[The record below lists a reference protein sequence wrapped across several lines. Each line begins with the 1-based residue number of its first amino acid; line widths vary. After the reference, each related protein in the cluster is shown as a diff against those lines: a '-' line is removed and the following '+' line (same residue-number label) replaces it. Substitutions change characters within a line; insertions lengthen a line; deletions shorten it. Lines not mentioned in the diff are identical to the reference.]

1 MGPRDRS
8 GGLRRSTRKRWAAQA
23 FGLGIIS
30 LLGFMLLLQLRQDRA
45 AALASATATA
55 DRLSRVLEA
64 HTRETASAVGAVL
77 AATAFHLR
85 MSKRPDALHFE
96 RVRRILRENASSLPY
111 LGALSFAG
119 VDGRLIASTRTELPV
134 STDISSR
141 DYFRRHAAGEAGL
154 LMGSAVPSLLSNNV
168 VLPISLRVE
177 TFDGAFAGVLV
188 AVIDFRH
195 FQAFYR
201 TLRIGELGLVALYS
215 GDHVMTLELPAGRR
229 PGADAGVP
237 TGLLFSEAPPPAA
250 GAGTFH
256 AETPLDGIDRIM
268 GIRTVDGLSL
278 GAVVGVSVEE
288 ALADWRLGARSHAL
302 VGLAAGLGV
311 VGLTIAL
318 LGQMHRRDRASEAL
332 RAAGE
337 RLCRNEQHLTR
348 AQTVSRMGSWE
359 LDLASGRVLWSP
371 MMHRIFGQPM
381 AYRPTLASIF
391 ELVGEEIRGDLRHFL
406 DQAVA
411 GSTPAGIEFDFTRP
425 DGGTRRCRC
434 KCEPVLAGGRTVAII
449 GTLQDV
455 TEQRRAEAKRLE
467 LERQLQQAMKMEA
480 LGTLAGGIAHDLNN
494 ALVPVLGLTECVLE
508 SLPPGS
514 GERADLEV
522 VVQGATRARDLVR
535 RILAFSRQE
544 APERRPVDVGTL
556 LGSAWEL
563 LRHALPPAV
572 TVDFRCA
579 SGALVLADPSQLHQ
593 VVVNLVTNAAQAIGN
608 RAGTVT
614 VTVAAAD
621 GEVRLSV
628 ADTGT
633 GMDEAVRARVFEPF
647 FTTKPVGE
655 GTGLGLAVVHGIVSG
670 HGGRIECRSRPG
682 EGTVFDVH
690 LPAFEAAGLEPVPCD
705 FI

>member
-8 GGLRRSTRKRWAAQA
+8 GGLRRSDRKRWAAQA
-23 FGLGIIS
+23 FGLGIVS
-30 LLGFMLLLQLRQDRA
+30 LLSFMLLLQLRQDRA

-85 MSKRPDALHFE
+85 MSTRADTLQPD
-96 RVRRILRENASSLPY
+96 RVRRVLLENANSLPY
-111 LGALSFAG
+111 LGALSFIGA
-119 VDGRLIASTRTELPV
+119 DGLLVASTRRELPP
-134 STDISSR
+134 SADISSR
-141 DYFRRHAAGEAGL
+141 DYFRRHAAGETGL
-154 LMGSAVPSLLSNNV
+154 LMGSAVPSLVSQNV
-168 VLPISLRVE
+168 VLPISQRVE
-177 TFDGAFAGVLV
+177 TVEGAFAGVLV

-201 TLRIGELGLVALYS
+201 TLRIGDLGLVALYS
-215 GDHVMTLELPAGRR
+215 GERVMTLELPDGRS
-229 PGADAGVP
+229 GAYGDVSTGMLFRDVLPDAGV
-237 TGLLFSEAPPPAA
+237 
-250 GAGTFH
+250 GTFH
-256 AETPLDGIDRIM
+256 AETPLDGVDRIM
-268 GIRTVDGLSL
+268 GIRTIDGLSL

-302 VGLAAGLGV
+302 VWLAAGLGV
-311 VGLTIAL
+311 VGLTVML
-318 LGQMHRRDRASEAL
+318 LGQMHRRDRATEAL

-337 RLCRNEQHLTR
+337 RLCRDEQHLTR

-359 LDLASGRVLWSP
+359 LDLVSGRVLWSP
-371 MMHRIFGQPM
+371 MMYRIFGQPM
-381 AYRPTLASIF
+381 AYRPTVANIF
-391 ELVGEEIRGDLRHFL
+391 ELVGEEIRGDLRRFL
-406 DQAVA
+406 DEAVA
-411 GSTPAGIEFDFTRP
+411 GSSPPGIEFDITRP

-434 KCEPVLAGGRTVAII
+434 KCEPVLSGGRTVAII

-514 GERADLEV
+514 AERADLEV
-522 VVQGATRARDLVR
+522 VVHGAARARDLVR
-535 RILAFSRQE
+535 QILAFSRKE
-544 APERRPVDVGTL
+544 TPERRPVDVGAL

-563 LRHALPPAV
+563 LRHALPPTV

-579 SGALVLADPSQLHQ
+579 SGAQVMADPSQLHQ
-593 VVVNLVTNAAQAIGN
+593 VVVNLVTNAAQAIGD

-614 VTVAAAD
+614 VTVAAAG

-628 ADTGT
+628 ADTGS
-633 GMDEAVRARVFEPF
+633 GMDEAVLARVFEPF

-655 GTGLGLAVVHGIVSG
+655 GTGLGLAVVHGIVTG

-682 EGTVFDVH
+682 EGTVFDIH
-690 LPAFEAAGLEPVPCD
+690 LPALEAAGLEPVPCD

>member
-8 GGLRRSTRKRWAAQA
+8 GGLRRSDRKRWAAQA
-23 FGLGIIS
+23 FGLGIVS
-30 LLGFMLLLQLRQDRA
+30 LLGFMLLLQLRHDRT

-77 AATAFHLR
+77 SATAFHLR
-85 MSKRPDALHFE
+85 MSTRADTLQTD
-96 RVRRILRENASSLPY
+96 RVRRALLENANSLPY
-111 LGALSFAG
+111 LGALSFIGA
-119 VDGRLIASTRTELPV
+119 DGLLVASTRPELPA
-134 STDISSR
+134 TIDISSR
-141 DYFRRHAAGEAGL
+141 DYFRRHAAGETGL
-154 LMGSAVPSLLSNNV
+154 LMGSAVPSLVSQNV
-168 VLPISLRVE
+168 VLPISQRVE
-177 TFDGAFAGVLV
+177 TAEGAFAGVLV

-201 TLRIGELGLVALYS
+201 TLRIGDLGLVALYS
-215 GDHVMTLELPAGRR
+215 GERVMTLELPDGR
-229 PGADAGVP
+229 PGAYADVP
-237 TGLLFSEAPPPAA
+237 TGMLFQDALPDA
-250 GAGTFH
+250 GSGTFH
-256 AETPLDGIDRIM
+256 AKTPLDGVDRIM
-268 GIRTVDGLSL
+268 GIRTIDGLSL
-278 GAVVGVSVEE
+278 GAMVGVSVDE

-302 VGLAAGLGV
+302 VWLAAGLGV
-311 VGLTIAL
+311 VGLTVML
-318 LGQMHRRDRASEAL
+318 LGQMHRRDRATEAL

-359 LDLASGRVLWSP
+359 LDLASGRILWSP
-371 MMHRIFGQPM
+371 MMYRIFGQPM
-381 AYRPTLASIF
+381 AYGPTIANIF
-391 ELVGEEIRGDLRHFL
+391 ELVGEEIRGDLRRFL
-406 DQAVA
+406 DEAVA
-411 GSTPAGIEFDFTRP
+411 GSTPPGIEFDITRP
-425 DGGTRRCRC
+425 DGEARRCRC
-434 KCEPVLAGGRTVAII
+434 KCEPVFAGGRTVALI

-455 TEQRRAEAKRLE
+455 TEQRRAEATRLE

-514 GERADLEV
+514 AERADLEV
-522 VVQGATRARDLVR
+522 VIHGAARARDLVR
-535 RILAFSRQE
+535 RILAFSRKE
-544 APERRPVDVGTL
+544 TPERRPVDVGAAFD
-556 LGSAWEL
+556 SAWEL

-572 TVDFRCA
+572 AVELRCDPG
-579 SGALVLADPSQLHQ
+579 SQVLADPSQLHQ
-593 VVVNLVTNAAQAIGN
+593 VFVNLVTNAAQAIGD

-614 VTVAAAD
+614 VTVAAAG

-628 ADTGT
+628 ADTGS
-633 GMDEAVRARVFEPF
+633 GMDEAVLARVFEPF

-655 GTGLGLAVVHGIVSG
+655 GTGLGLAVVHGIVAG

-682 EGTVFDVH
+682 EGTVFDIH

>member
-8 GGLRRSTRKRWAAQA
+8 GGLRRSTRKRRAAQA

-30 LLGFMLLLQLRQDRA
+30 LLGLMLLLQLRQDRA

-85 MSKRPDALHFE
+85 MSTRADTLQPD
-96 RVRRILRENASSLPY
+96 RVRRVLRENANSLPY
-111 LGALSFAG
+111 FGALSFIG
-119 VDGRLIASTRTELPV
+119 TDGRLVASTRAEPP
-134 STDISSR
+134 SSIDISSR
-141 DYFRRHAAGEAGL
+141 DYFRRHAGGETGL
-154 LMGSAVPSLLSNNV
+154 LMGSAVPSLVSQNL
-168 VLPISLRVE
+168 VLPISQRVG

-215 GDHVMTLELPAGRR
+215 GDHVVTLELPAGSR
-229 PGADAGVP
+229 PDTDAGVP
-237 TGLLFSEAPPPAA
+237 TALLFGDAPPAA

-268 GIRTVDGLSL
+268 GIRAIDGLSL

-318 LGQMHRRDRASEAL
+318 LGQMHRRDRATEAL

-348 AQTVSRMGSWE
+348 AQSVSRMGSWE
-359 LDLASGRVLWSP
+359 LDLASGRILWSP

-381 AYRPTLASIF
+381 AYRPTLANIF
-391 ELVGEEIRGDLRHFL
+391 ELVGEEIRGDLRRFL

-411 GSTPAGIEFDFTRP
+411 GSTPAGIEFDITRP
-425 DGGTRRCRC
+425 DGGMRRCRC
-434 KCEPVLAGGRTVAII
+434 KCEPVLSGGRTVAII

-494 ALVPVLGLTECVLE
+494 ALVPVLGLTEGVLE

-522 VVQGATRARDLVR
+522 VVHGAARARDLVR
-535 RILAFSRQE
+535 QILAFSRKE
-544 APERRPVDVGTL
+544 TPERRPVDVGTL
-556 LGSAWEL
+556 LTSAWEL
-563 LRHALPPAV
+563 LRHTLPPAV
-572 TVDFRCA
+572 AVDFRCA
-579 SGALVLADPSQLHQ
+579 SGALVMADPSQLHQ
-593 VVVNLVTNAAQAIGN
+593 VVVNLVTNAAQAIGD

-614 VTVAAAD
+614 VTIAAAD
-621 GEVRLSV
+621 GEVRLTV
-628 ADTGT
+628 ADTGM
-633 GMDEAVRARVFEPF
+633 GMDETVRARVFEPF

-655 GTGLGLAVVHGIVSG
+655 GTGLGLAVVHGIVTG